1 MRTMW
6 RYRFFASRAGI
17 PASVTSSMDNWTGT
31 ANVPLQEKAA
41 LRLAGGRG
49 AAAPAQAD
57 RLSDLMAQ
65 GGRIVKS
72 VVVSDGG
79 CLGLPAM
86 YASINFKC
94 GYQMGIAPDGRAS
107 S

>member
-1 MRTMW
+1 MQVPTK
-6 RYRFFASRAGI
+6 YK
-17 PASVTSSMDNWTGT
+17 NWESGEMTT
-31 ANVPLQEKAA
+31 PQDDK
-41 LRLAGGRG
+41 RLT
-49 AAAPAQAD
+49 PAQAD

-79 CLGLPAM
+79 CLGLPSGW
-86 YASINFKC
+86 ASVAFQC
-94 GYQMGIAPDGRAS
+94 GYLMGIDPGGRAS